1 MKKIIKTCM
10 SLILVGVISTLTATD
25 VSAQDI
31 LNEDKNSVYKK
42 ELTLN
47 KIVKQ
52 YTPLREA
59 DVMWSRKIWREIDLR
74 EKMNHPFYYPENDG
88 EANTTGDRKS
98 LIDVIYSAI
107 NEGSITAYGNA
118 IMDDEFR
125 EPMTQEEIKV
135 IGGAEEK
142 YIEVTDWDAVAA
154 GADPE
159 EVTVQRLSKK
169 QFDRNTVKKWR
180 LKEEWFFDKQYS
192 SMQVRILGLA
202 PLQEDRDEVT
212 ANDGIYGAIIN
223 NCSNSIDYYLYAD
236 NNSQGVFSPKRA
248 AYEFYSISTTIPQS
262 SLVINEVMSN
272 NKTIVTDETGDYD
285 DWIEL
290 YNTTN
295 TPIST
300 NGLIFSDNLLN
311 LAKWDLPNAVVN
323 PNSYFIIWADEDGN
337 TGDNHANFKLS
348 NLGEQLILSN
358 SDSTVVDAEFIYA
371 QLDDIAYGRSPNGTG
386 NFSMLTPTFKRNNTP
401 TSIDDF
407 SDQQNILFF
416 PNPFSNFIKIEK
428 EKHWYITNTI
438 GQIIYTSNK
447 SSTINTSLWKSGVYF
462 LHFTNS
468 IHKSVKLLKVK

>member
-1 MKKIIKTCM
+1 M

-25 VSAQDI
+25 ISAQDI

-169 QFDRNTVKKWR
+169 QFNRNTVKKWR

-212 ANDGIYGAIIN
+212 ERLTGT
-223 NCSNSIDYYLYAD
+223 
-236 NNSQGVFSPKRA
+236 FSPLFWVHFPEAREVLINAEIFNSVKNDAERRTYDDLFWKRM
-248 AYEFYSISTTIPQS
+248 FNSTITMEAN
-262 SLVINEVMSN
+262 VANRRINEYMVGLDALLEAERIKAEIFN
-272 NKTIVTDETGDYD
+272 
-285 DWIEL
+285 IEH
-290 YNTTN
+290 
-295 TPIST
+295 
-300 NGLIFSDNLLN
+300 
-311 LAKWDLPNAVVN
+311 DLWE
-323 PNSYFIIWADEDGN
+323 Y
-337 TGDNHANFKLS
+337 
-348 NLGEQLILSN
+348 
-358 SDSTVVDAEFIYA
+358 
-371 QLDDIAYGRSPNGTG
+371 
-386 NFSMLTPTFKRNNTP
+386 
-401 TSIDDF
+401 
-407 SDQQNILFF
+407 
-416 PNPFSNFIKIEK
+416 
-428 EKHWYITNTI
+428 
-438 GQIIYTSNK
+438 
-447 SSTINTSLWKSGVYF
+447 
-462 LHFTNS
+462 
-468 IHKSVKLLKVK
+468 

>member
-10 SLILVGVISTLTATD
+10 SLILVGVISTLTVTD
-25 VSAQDI
+25 ISAQDI

-142 YIEVTDWDAVAA
+142 YIEVTDWDAVAS

-212 ANDGIYGAIIN
+212 ERLTGT
-223 NCSNSIDYYLYAD
+223 
-236 NNSQGVFSPKRA
+236 FSPLFWVHFPEAREVLINAEIFNSVKNDAERRTYDDLFWKRM
-248 AYEFYSISTTIPQS
+248 FNSTITMEAN
-262 SLVINEVMSN
+262 VANRRINEYMVGLDALLEAERIKAEIFN
-272 NKTIVTDETGDYD
+272 
-285 DWIEL
+285 IEH
-290 YNTTN
+290 
-295 TPIST
+295 
-300 NGLIFSDNLLN
+300 
-311 LAKWDLPNAVVN
+311 DLWE
-323 PNSYFIIWADEDGN
+323 Y
-337 TGDNHANFKLS
+337 
-348 NLGEQLILSN
+348 
-358 SDSTVVDAEFIYA
+358 
-371 QLDDIAYGRSPNGTG
+371 
-386 NFSMLTPTFKRNNTP
+386 
-401 TSIDDF
+401 
-407 SDQQNILFF
+407 
-416 PNPFSNFIKIEK
+416 
-428 EKHWYITNTI
+428 
-438 GQIIYTSNK
+438 
-447 SSTINTSLWKSGVYF
+447 
-462 LHFTNS
+462 
-468 IHKSVKLLKVK
+468 